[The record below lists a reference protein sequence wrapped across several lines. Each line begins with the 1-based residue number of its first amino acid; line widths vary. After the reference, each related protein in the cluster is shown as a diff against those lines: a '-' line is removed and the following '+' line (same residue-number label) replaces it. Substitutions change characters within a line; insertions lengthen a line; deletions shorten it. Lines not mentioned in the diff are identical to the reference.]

1 MAPFNG
7 KHDVLGKTLGQAGH
21 ETLQVIYPGEAMLSP
36 HPVFGKGLGI
46 RAGADTLFHG
56 EAEC

>member
-7 KHDVLGKTLGQAGH
+7 KHDVLGETPGQAEH
-21 ETLQVIYPGEAMLSP
+21 KTLQVIYPGEAMLPS

-46 RAGADTLFHG
+46 RAGAHILFHG
-56 EAEC
+56 ELNV